1 MTTTPLPSTGA
12 AVPTTSL
19 DTVVI
24 GAGQAGLATGYHLA
38 RKGRRFVILDANPSL
53 GDNWRCHWDS
63 LRLYSPAGR
72 DALPGMK
79 FPAEPD
85 SFPGKDQVANYL
97 ETYAETFDLPVHT
110 STRVHRVTLLSKA
123 TSSMLLSKA
132 TSSVPSDDQYLVD
145 CGAVRFVAHNVV
157 VATGTFGRAPAVP
170 EFAHELDPSIL
181 QLHSSEYHNPA
192 QLQDGPV
199 LVVGASHSGCDIA
212 FEVADTHRTILCGRD
227 TGQIPVPLESR
238 RMHAL
243 FPVLWFVWGHVM
255 SLRTPIGRKLRRHE
269 RLHGA
274 PALRVKRADLTAAG
288 VERVTDR
295 MTGVR
300 GGRALLGDDR
310 IVDAT
315 NIVWCTGFHQDYS
328 WIDLPVLGED
338 GWPLEQRGVVADAP
352 GLYFVG
358 LAFQSSFRSMLIGGA
373 GADAQFVVQH
383 LVTHRPEQVAML
395 PA

>member
-12 AVPTTSL
+12 AAQTDTAHTA
-19 DTVVI
+19 DTVDTVII

-38 RKGRRFVILDANPSL
+38 RHGRRFVILDANPRL

-72 DALPGMK
+72 DSLPGLK

-97 ETYAETFDLPVHT
+97 ETYAETFGLPVRT
-110 STRVHRVTLLSKA
+110 STRVHRVTALPKT
-123 TSSMLLSKA
+123 TSSM
-132 TSSVPSDDQYLVD
+132 PSDDRYFVD
-145 CGAVRFVAHNVV
+145 CGAVQFVAHNVV

-170 EFAHELDPSIL
+170 DFAHELDPSIL
-181 QLHSSEYHNPA
+181 QLHSSEYRNPG

-212 FEVADTHRTILCGRD
+212 FEVASTHRTILCGRD

-238 RMHAL
+238 RMRVL
-243 FPVLWFVWGHVM
+243 FPILWFVWGHVM
-255 SLRTPIGRKLRRHE
+255 SLRTPLGRKLRNHG

-274 PALRVKRADLTAAG
+274 PALRVKRTDLTAAG

-300 GGRALLGDDR
+300 GGRAVLGDDR
-310 IVDAT
+310 PVDAT

-328 WIDLPVLGED
+328 WIDLPVIGED
-338 GWPLEQRGVVADAP
+338 GWPLEQRGVVPDAP
-352 GLYFVG
+352 GLYFTG
-358 LAFQSSFRSMLIGGA
+358 LAFQSSFRSMLVGGA

-383 LVTHRPEQVAML
+383 LMTHRPERVAML